1 MFPNNRLCRRT
12 IINALLSCNLPCRVA
27 IRKPLLNKKQRAAR
41 LQWANRLCHWDL
53 QKWKRVCFSDESIF
67 RCFSNS
73 NTVKVRRRSTE
84 GYLPECLSSTVKHGP
99 QIHVWGIIGPYGPG
113 PLKVVHGNLNSI
125 NYQQNIINDIDQV
138 CNAMVFPLERAI
150 FMQDKAPAHWSAST
164 RVFLANRNLPLLPWP
179 GNSPD
184 CNPIENVWYF
194 IGSRLRDLNLTN
206 SKDLWKEV
214 QRIWYNLSPGYL
226 HNLYKSMARRVKLVK
241 KNRGGPTKY

>member
-1 MFPNNRLCRRT
+1 MLYYHVACH
-12 IINALLSCNLPCRVA
+12 AVLLSESLCW
-27 IRKPLLNKKQRAAR
+27 IRSSVLLAFSGPTDCATGISRSGKRA
-41 LQWANRLCHWDL
+41 
-53 QKWKRVCFSDESIF
+53 CFSDESIF

-99 QIHVWGIIGPYGPG
+99 QIHVWGIIGPYGSG

-164 RVFLANRNLPLLPWP
+164 RVFLANRNLPLLETL
-179 GNSPD
+179 
-184 CNPIENVWYF
+184 PIAIQLKMCGTSLAV
-194 IGSRLRDLNLTN
+194 D
-206 SKDLWKEV
+206 
-214 QRIWYNLSPGYL
+214 
-226 HNLYKSMARRVKLVK
+226 
-241 KNRGGPTKY
+241 